1 MRLVVQ
7 RVSSAEVTVEN
18 SIISKI
24 AHGLVIF
31 VCFEVGDTDDQLEK
45 MAYKIS
51 HLRIFE
57 DENEKMNL
65 DIKQINGE
73 ILSIS
78 QFTLSWNG
86 DKGHRPSFDRS
97 MAPQEAILKYK
108 KWNQMLRES
117 QIVVKEGMFGKM
129 MEVKLVNQ
137 GPVTFFLNE
146 NANKN

>member
-7 RVSSAEVTVEN
+7 RVSSASVFVEKQLV
-18 SIISKI
+18 SEIS
-24 AHGLVIF
+24 HGLVIF
-31 VCFEVGDTDDQLEK
+31 VCFEVGDTDEHLERL
-45 MAYKIS
+45 AYKIS

-65 DIKQINGE
+65 DIKQIKGE

-97 MAPQEAILKYK
+97 MPPQEAILKYK
-108 KWNQMLRES
+108 KWNQMLRQD
-117 QIVVKEGMFGKM
+117 QIVVKEGMFGKSM
-129 MEVKLVNQ
+129 DVQLTNQ
-137 GPVTFFLNE
+137 GPVTFFLN
-146 NANKN
+146 